1 MPPRVSTE
9 NGNVMSTD
17 YAPEITDN
25 GVKEP
30 RTIRMKFGNGPE
42 WAVPV
47 DVIRAVLYSAWDENS
62 AFMGRHLQAALTGE
76 MPKGGRRGSGTGT
89 D

>member
-1 MPPRVSTE
+1 
-9 NGNVMSTD
+9 MSTD
-17 YAPEITDN
+17 YATETTDN

-47 DVIRAVLYSAWDENS
+47 DVIRALLASTWDENPE
-62 AFMGRHLQAALTGE
+62 FMGRHLQGALTGT
-76 MPKGGRRGSGTGT
+76 MPPARRGSARRDATT
-89 D
+89 QDQL

>member
-1 MPPRVSTE
+1 MT
-9 NGNVMSTD
+9 TD
-17 YAPEITDN
+17 YAAETTDN

-47 DVIRAVLYSAWDENS
+47 DVIRAVLTSTWQENP
-62 AFMGRHLQAALTGE
+62 AFMGRHLQGALTGE
-76 MPKGGRRGSGTGT
+76 MPKSGRRGSGNST

>member
-1 MPPRVSTE
+1 
-9 NGNVMSTD
+9 MSTD
-17 YAPEITDN
+17 YAPETTDN

-47 DVIRAVLYSAWDENS
+47 DVIRAVFASTWHENP

-76 MPKGGRRGSGTGT
+76 TPKTRRGRGNGGG
-89 D
+89 DGE